1 MKTLIWIAKLLVS
14 VILLQTLFFKFTA
27 ADESVFIFSALGMEP
42 YGRIGS
48 GIAELIIVILILVPR
63 TTYLGAL
70 IGMFMM
76 VEALFSHLFVLGI
89 EVQND
94 GGILFVMALITFLS
108 CAFMVFQNRKKTQI
122 Y

>member
-70 IGMFMM
+70 IGMFLM

-108 CAFMVFQNRKKTQI
+108 CAFIVFQNRKKTQI

>member
-108 CAFMVFQNRKKTQI
+108 CAFIVFQNRKKTQI